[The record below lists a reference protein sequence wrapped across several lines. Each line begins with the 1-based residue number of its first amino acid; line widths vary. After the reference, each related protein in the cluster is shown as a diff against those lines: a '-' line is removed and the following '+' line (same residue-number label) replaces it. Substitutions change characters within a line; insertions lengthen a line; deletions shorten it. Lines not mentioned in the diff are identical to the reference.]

1 MSIVEAMS
9 VGLPVVATDV
19 GGVREAVVQGET
31 GLLVP
36 RTADALADAVSGLMA
51 DPVRWANMQA
61 RARQVFA
68 ERFTLARVVE
78 QYQQVYEKAL
88 A

>member
-19 GGVREAVVQGET
+19 GGVREAVVHGET
-31 GLLVP
+31 GLLVA
-36 RTADALADAVSGLMA
+36 RTADALADAVSRLMA
-51 DPVRWANMQA
+51 EPDRLVAMQV
-61 RARQVFA
+61 RARQIFE
-68 ERFTLARVVE
+68 ERFTLAQVVA
-78 QYQQVYEKAL
+78 QYQRVYEKAL